1 MRQIYLQSK
10 TMRSE
15 EMRLKL
21 REIEQ
26 WMPYQKLSKDL
37 QQQVKKHQ
45 GYVWRETRGV
55 DVENFLNT
63 LPKNLKRNINRE
75 LFSHVLLK
83 VSSFY
88 LNINVFVLT
97 AIIML
102 FVYHFLGCAY

>member
-45 GYVWRETRGV
+45 GHVWRETRGV

-63 LPKNLKRNINRE
+63 LP
-75 LFSHVLLK
+75 
-83 VSSFY
+83 
-88 LNINVFVLT
+88 
-97 AIIML
+97 
-102 FVYHFLGCAY
+102 